1 VVESLKRL
9 REPAAFVVLV
19 ALGVRLLLGVV
30 SLFVLATDD
39 RLGSFTAA
47 SRSVANWITDPLT
60 AVVLFALVASCVL
73 VERTPRARLLTWAS
87 LIVVATG
94 VVLTLLLALI
104 GVAAQGG
111 INRAPSF
118 LVFLADLAVPALA
131 AVGLYRL
138 YQGQPAPARPQAL
151 PAGSP
156 GGQPAS
162 YWPGSEEAEQPQPT
176 WQPDQAAGA
185 AWNTAGEAATGAAA
199 SGWGTPG
206 ESGGWSPVPR
216 SQPPQQWSAPQ
227 HAGPQY
233 PSPQQPSRQEA
244 GPQQPSRRG
253 PSPWDPSPRTPS
265 PQNPGSDYTIAEP
278 DQGPDGWQV
287 AGEPGGTEA
296 DEATQQIP
304 VARSEPSLPASTE
317 PADETTVRTPA
328 PNRPES
334 RATPQQ
340 HGETGSDRGNWSDPR
355 QS

>member
-1 VVESLKRL
+1 MVESLKRL

-19 ALGVRLLLGVV
+19 ALGVRLLLGVL
-30 SLFVLATDD
+30 SLFVLATED

-47 SRSVANWITDPLT
+47 SRSVASWITDPLA

-73 VERTPRARLLTWAS
+73 FERTPRARLLTGAS
-87 LIVVATG
+87 LIVVVTG
-94 VVLTLLLALI
+94 VGLTLLLALI

-118 LVFLADLAVPALA
+118 LVLLADLAVPALA
-131 AVGLYRL
+131 ALGLYRL
-138 YQGQPAPARPQAL
+138 YQGQPAAARPPAL

-162 YWPGSEEAEQPQPT
+162 YWPASEEAEQPPPT

-216 SQPPQQWSAPQ
+216 SQPPQHWSAPE
-227 HAGPQY
+227 HVGPEY
-233 PSPQQPSRQEA
+233 S
-244 GPQQPSRRG
+244 
-253 PSPWDPSPRTPS
+253 S
-265 PQNPGSDYTIAEP
+265 PQNPGSGY
-278 DQGPDGWQV
+278 
-287 AGEPGGTEA
+287 
-296 DEATQQIP
+296 
-304 VARSEPSLPASTE
+304 RSAEPSLPASTD
-317 PADETTVRTPA
+317 PADEPTVRTPA

-340 HGETGSDRGNWSDPR
+340 HGETGSDRGNWPDPR